1 MPVHGITAEYKPFS
15 FNDYMAPVIAYQ
27 ERYDKMQ
34 DALASKYDEIG
45 AWKGLVDPNS
55 TAGKTLTQYEQT
67 LQQAAQDLAT
77 NGLKAVSRNTLFDL
91 KRTYNSQIAPIKT
104 AATNYLSIQDD
115 IRKAK
120 AKDDTLMV
128 SDVPTIEDLMAN
140 PSAYPTFQ
148 SGAALMKDG
157 ATAALT
163 LPGVTYEQL
172 SRYMNGDATAIPDLD
187 KTVASIAKNKGV
199 TSDEGIAYIKRG
211 ILAGIGEKAA
221 KEEALQRQH
230 DLAMEKERYEQRQQN
245 YRAGLNLQN
254 SRENR
259 AAEMIAR
266 GYDVSIENG
275 RQVFTP
281 NEERM
286 KQIAEQK
293 GTSKSDSG
301 TRRDSKGKTKQA
313 KVNIT
318 KGVVAYNADGNV
330 INAPLNSGVAH
341 PINDITKATTEEKVL
356 ALKHAKVPIEDY
368 KAVGADGYVKEE
380 IDRLVEENL
389 DLLNMYN
396 FYSDRDRKDRVTK
409 VWGTETRQGTETEG
423 SDGYSR
429 GQAAPSATSPTV
441 SADNELPEGYTET
454 P

>member
-1 MPVHGITAEYKPFS
+1 MPVHGITAKYRPFS
-15 FNDYMAPVIAYQ
+15 FNDYMAPVLMYQ

-45 AWKGLVDPNS
+45 AWKGIVDPNS

-77 NGLKAVSRNTLFDL
+77 DGLKAVSRNTLFDL

-157 ATAALT
+157 VTAALT

-187 KTVASIAKNKGV
+187 KTVASIAQNKGV
-199 TSDEGIAYIKRG
+199 TSGEGIAYIKRG
-211 ILAGIGEKAA
+211 ILAGMGEKAA
-221 KEEALQRQH
+221 KEEALKRQH
-230 DLAMEKERYEQRQQN
+230 DLAMERERYEQGQQN
-245 YRAGLNLQN
+245 YRAGLSLAN
-254 SRENR
+254 SRESR
-259 AAEMIAR
+259 DLTAAL
-266 GYDVSIENG
+266 NG
-275 RQVFTP
+275 RKPEIVDGKRTGRYIVD
-281 NEERM
+281 EEAI
-286 KQIAEQK
+286 KQMTEAGIKTAK
-293 GTSKSDSG
+293 
-301 TRRDSKGKTKQA
+301 DSKGKVKQTK
-313 KVNIT
+313 VYTT
-318 KGVVAYNADGNV
+318 KGTKVYNKDGYV
-330 INAPLNSGVAH
+330 SGNPTTTNDKR
-341 PINDITKATTEEKVL
+341 PINDISKESTETKVI

-368 KAVGADGYVKEE
+368 KAVGSKGYVKEE
-380 IDRLVEENL
+380 IDRLVEENK
-389 DLLNMYN
+389 DLLNAYN
-396 FYSDRDRKDRVTK
+396 FYEDTKGNIWCEETAPKDLL
-409 VWGTETRQGTETEG
+409 G
-423 SDGYSR
+423 SSAEMSA
-429 GQAAPSATSPTV
+429 GQTSLPQYPAN
-441 SADNELPEGYTET
+441 ADNEVAEEDL
-454 P
+454 